1 MDPPPT
7 PTGKAHRQMDSSY
20 RIRDIDTLATPALV
34 FYEAKIRQNIAR
46 MGEILGGFGR
56 LRPHIKTHKCRE
68 VLRLQMAAG
77 IDRVKC
83 ATPKE
88 VRRAAEE
95 GVQDVLLAYPIVGPL
110 ASQVASLQKEFP
122 DLRLLVLLDHPAQ
135 VAPLARACEA
145 GGVDVGAL
153 VDVNSG
159 MNRTGIEAGA
169 AATALVELIRKTRG
183 VRFEGLHSYG
193 SPPAPGGPDDRAP
206 VYRRALQTV
215 IDTRK
220 TLENMGIRVPRVVA
234 GNSLDFALAATM
246 AGIDEVSP
254 GTWILWDKGYET
266 LLPDQ
271 FAYAALVVGRVISRP
286 TPTLFAVDAGYKS
299 VSADP
304 AIPHA
309 QVLSAPGSEVV
320 GRWEEHLLV
329 RLAAPSSEPAVGSPA
344 YVVPVHV
351 CSTVN
356 LWDEAVVVDAQGEIV
371 GRWQIAARGH

>member
-1 MDPPPT
+1 MDP
-7 PTGKAHRQMDSSY
+7 SY
-20 RIRDIDTLATPALV
+20 RIRHVDTLETPALV
-34 FYEAKIRQNIAR
+34 FYEEKIQENIAR
-46 MGEILGGFGR
+46 IGKLLGGYDR

-68 VLRLQMAAG
+68 ILRLQMAAG

-88 VRRAAEE
+88 VRLAAEA
-95 GVQDVLLAYPIVGPL
+95 GVRDILLAYPIVGPL
-110 ASQVASLQKEFP
+110 ASQVAQLQKEFP
-122 DLRLLVLLDHPAQ
+122 RIGLLVLLDHPAQ
-135 VAPLARACEA
+135 VAPLAQACEA
-145 GGVDVGAL
+145 EGVAVGAL

-169 AATALVELIRKTRG
+169 EACALVDLIRKTRG

-193 SPPAPGGPDDRAP
+193 SPPAPGGPSDREP

-215 IDTRK
+215 IDARTAVEK
-220 TLENMGIRVPRVVA
+220 LGVRVPRVVA
-234 GNSLDFALAATM
+234 GNSMDFALAATM

-266 LLPDQ
+266 LLPDH

-286 TPTLFAVDAGYKS
+286 SPTLFAVDAGYKS

-309 QVLSAPGSEVV
+309 QVLTAPCSEVV

-329 RLAAPSSEPAVGSPA
+329 RLATPSPEPAVGAPA
-344 YVVPVHV
+344 YIVPVHV

-356 LWDEAVVVDAQGEIV
+356 LWDEAVVVDARGEIT